1 MTNLYNNSENID
13 VNQNIYD
20 SFNSFIFSADRNVFN
35 KLVIKQFF
43 YSMTQE
49 LHGDIV
55 ECGVFKGSGL
65 LAWLKLL
72 DMYEPNSLKKVL
84 GFDFFNP
91 QFIDQLTNEVDKTT
105 MRQVFDRDSNLIFG
119 DVSKEGIEHKIE
131 SAGFKRDKYELIPGD
146 ISLSSMN
153 YIKDRPGLRISILY
167 LDMDL
172 DKPTYDALNAL
183 WDRVVRGGVVVFDEY
198 AYHSWS
204 ESDAVDRF
212 ITERNLKLCNT
223 NIKAP
228 TAYIIKS

>member
-1 MTNLYNNSENID
+1 MTNLYNNSGSID

-20 SFNSFIFSADRNVFN
+20 SFNSFIFSPDRNVFN
-35 KLVIKQFF
+35 KLVIKHAF
-43 YSMTQE
+43 YTMTQH

-91 QFIDQLTNEVDKTT
+91 QFVDQLSNEVDKST
-105 MRQVFDRDSNLIFG
+105 MRQVFDRDSNLISN
-119 DVSKEGIEHKIE
+119 DVSKEGIANKIE

-146 ISLSSMN
+146 ISVSSMN

-172 DKPTYDALNAL
+172 EKPTYDALNAL

-204 ESDAVDRF
+204 ESNAVDRF
-212 ITERNLKLCNT
+212 IDERNLKLCNT

-228 TAYIIKS
+228 TAYIVKS